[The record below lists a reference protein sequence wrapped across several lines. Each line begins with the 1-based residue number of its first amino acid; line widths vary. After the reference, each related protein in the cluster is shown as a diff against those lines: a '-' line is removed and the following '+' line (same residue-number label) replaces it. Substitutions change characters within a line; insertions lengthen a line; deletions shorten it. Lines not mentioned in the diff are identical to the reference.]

1 MAQPCRHAP
10 GLIRARLEM
19 SQWFGLSKG
28 SAAMGVRRDQFDHIV
43 DDATPAR
50 VAN

>member
-1 MAQPCRHAP
+1 
-10 GLIRARLEM
+10 LIQARLET
-19 SQWFGLSKG
+19 SQRFGLSKG